1 MHDQKEI
8 IYKFDKKINGYLIIM
23 PNFVTVKMI
32 EQWKKQ
38 FDKELKIAQNNSHYS
53 LLIDTNKHKFE
64 SIQCLKSL
72 RDYLSYL
79 SDSQNNLVR
88 AAFVSPPNFRTPQI
102 TSEFEAYFDDYE
114 KAYQW
119 LKSAKSIAR

>member
-1 MHDQKEI
+1 MSAKIQI
-8 IYKFDKKINGYLIIM
+8 KFDKTINGYLIIM
-23 PNFVTVKMI
+23 PNFVTLKMI

-38 FDKELKIAQNNSHYS
+38 FDIELKFTQNNSHYS
-53 LLIDTNKHKFE
+53 LLIDANKHKFE

-88 AAFVSPPNFRTPQI
+88 AAFVSPSNFREPQI

-119 LKSAKSIAR
+119 LKSAKSTDR